1 MRAPFWPLVAVTA
14 TGTLAMHILVP
25 VLPLAA
31 EDLAVSPGRIQLAI
45 TLYLVGI
52 AGGQLLYGPVSDKFG
67 RRPTLLVALL
77 LYVMAGA
84 VAGLATSVTA
94 LVIARVAQ
102 AVGGCGGLVL
112 GRASCVTAPLL
123 VRPCPVWPC

>member
-1 MRAPFWPLVAVTA
+1 MRAPFWLLVAVTA

-77 LYVMAGA
+77 LYVMA
-84 VAGLATSVTA
+84 A
-94 LVIARVAQ
+94 LCH
-102 AVGGCGGLVL
+102 GGFMSW
-112 GRASCVTAPLL
+112 RALSPAWRQVSP
-123 VRPCPVWPC
+123 RW